1 MSAWRG
7 TFGWLQ
13 KIGKSLM
20 LPVSV
25 LPAAG
30 ILLGIGSAKFKAL
43 PEVVSNVM
51 AQAGGAIFGNL
62 PLIFAIGVVLGLAGN
77 DGVAALAAVVGF
89 AVMVATMGV
98 MAPLLHY
105 EPTPI
110 LGIPSID
117 TGVFGGILIGA
128 VAAVLF
134 NRYFRVKLPSYLGF
148 FSGKR
153 SVPILT
159 AFAAVFVGVVLSF
172 VWPPIGAAIKSFSHF
187 AASTHPATAFA
198 LYGVVE
204 RALIPFGL
212 HHIWNV
218 PFFFEVGSYTDP
230 ATGKVIHGEIYRFTA
245 GDPTAGNLA
254 GGYLFKMWGLPAA
267 ALAIWRTAK
276 PENRARIGSLMIS
289 AALTSF
295 LTGIT
300 EPIEFAFL
308 FVAPAL
314 YVIHALLAGA
324 AYFVAIK
331 LGIHHS
337 TTFSHGLIDYVVL
350 FPHSTRG
357 LWLIPLG
364 IVWAGIYFT
373 IFRTLILKWNLKTPG
388 REDDDATVATDPAAI
403 STGDH
408 AADDSM
414 AARLVAAFGGASN
427 IRSLDACITRLRVE
441 LTDTARANPNALK
454 ALGASGVMKVGGG
467 MQAVF
472 GTRSENLKT
481 DMDEYMRSAGVVVTT
496 PASAP
501 QAAVASA
508 VNVTP
513 ELRARAD
520 AIMAALGGAENIARV
535 EALALTRLR
544 VELRDHARMNEC
556 ALTKAGVMGVWRL
569 SPQAMH
575 LIVGEDAGVLAA
587 AIGESRGASSKSPA

>member
-1 MSAWRG
+1 MSVWRG
-7 TFGWLQ
+7 AFGWLQ

-30 ILLGIGSAKFKAL
+30 ILLGVGSAKFKVL
-43 PEVVSNVM
+43 PAVVSDVM

-62 PLIFAIGVVLGLAGN
+62 PLIFAIGVALGLTTN

-134 NRYFRVKLPSYLGF
+134 NRYFRLKLPAYLGF

-159 AFAAVFVGVVLSF
+159 AFAAVFAGIVLSF
-172 VWPPIGAAIKSFSHF
+172 VWPPIGHAINGFSHW
-187 AASTHPATAFA
+187 AATAHPATAFA

-204 RALIPFGL
+204 RSLIPFGL

-230 ATGKVIHGEIYRFTA
+230 ATGKIIHGEIYRFTA

-276 PENRARIGSLMIS
+276 PENRARIGGIMIS

-314 YVIHALLAGA
+314 YAIHALLAGA
-324 AYFVAIK
+324 AYWVAIT

-337 TTFSHGLIDYVVL
+337 TTFSHGLIDYIVL
-350 FPHSTRG
+350 YPHSKRG
-357 LWLIPLG
+357 WWLLWLGPL
-364 IVWAGIYFT
+364 WAAMYYT
-373 IFRTLILKWNLKTPG
+373 IFRTLILKWNLRTPG
-388 REDDDATVATDPAAI
+388 REDDDATAT
-403 STGDH
+403 
-408 AADDSM
+408 ADQAGADAEASGDSM
-414 AARLVAAFGGASN
+414 AGRLVAAFGGASN

-441 LTDTARANPNALK
+441 LNDTARANPDALK

-467 MQAVF
+467 MQAIF

-481 DMDEYMRSAGVVVTT
+481 DMDEYMRATGNAVAAPVAATRPAGAT
-496 PASAP
+496 PAR
-501 QAAVASA
+501 
-508 VNVTP
+508 VTP
-513 ELRARAD
+513 ELRARAG
-520 AIMAALGGAENIARV
+520 AITAALGGTANISSADEV
-535 EALALTRLR
+535 ALTRLR
-544 VELRDHARMNEC
+544 VELRDPACLEEG
-556 ALTKAGVMGVWRL
+556 ALTKAGVLGVWRV
-569 SPQAMH
+569 SSNVMH
-575 LIVGEDAGVLAA
+575 LIVGEDAAALAA
-587 AIGESRGASSKSPA
+587 ALAESRGTAAPSRR